1 MSFYDEPRVCHLA
14 DGISV
19 VIPTDARASRRLLFP
34 VLMEAL
40 GRQCF
45 PKLQVVVVGP
55 AEAREFY
62 RGFGVDYVSA
72 DLETAT
78 GLLGAKMLRGV
89 QETRHS
95 LVLMAHDDVVLA
107 DDFWECLAGSA
118 ADWHF
123 AAPGYLYA
131 EGEFRGVPLSHRS
144 VQYPVWT
151 LGGPKGHRWLAEG
164 EEWDP
169 WSYVSGESLLG
180 WRGPMLAVG
189 WDALN
194 DHRISRGTS
203 GAFDVQFGHRANALG
218 FRTRFLPSTRE
229 WCLEL

>member
-1 MSFYDEPRVCHLA
+1 MSFYEEPRVSHLA
-14 DGISV
+14 DGISL
-19 VIPTDARASRRLLFP
+19 VIPTDGRASRRLLFP
-34 VLMEAL
+34 VLMAAL
-40 GRQCF
+40 DRQQF
-45 PKLQVVVVGP
+45 PQLQVVVVGP
-55 AEAREFY
+55 SEAEGFY
-62 RGFGVDYVSA
+62 RGFGVEYVA
-72 DLETAT
+72 APFETAN
-78 GLLGAKMLRGV
+78 GLLGAKMHRGV
-89 QETRHS
+89 QEARHN

-123 AAPGYLYA
+123 AAPGYLFA

-151 LGGPKGHRWLAEG
+151 LGGPKGHRWLADG
-164 EEWDP
+164 EAWDE

-180 WRGPMLAVG
+180 WREPMLDVG
-189 WDALN
+189 WDASN
-194 DHRISRGTS
+194 DHRVTRGTK

-218 FRTRFLPSTRE
+218 YRTRYFPSIRE